1 MKIILKIFFYVVFAC
16 LLFPINLVGKTA
28 INYDQDS
35 ILLADSL
42 VLYYLDG
49 AMTNHD
55 SVMKLYDEDKITG
68 YGFRDSRAAIR
79 NCGERARNGILL
91 FETKK

>member
-1 MKIILKIFFYVVFAC
+1 MRKILFSFIC
-16 LLFPINLVGKTA
+16 LLFVSLLSPISIVGK
-28 INYDQDS
+28 IPISYDRDS

-49 AMTNHD
+49 KIVNHD
-55 SVMKLYDEDKITG
+55 SVMKLYDEDKVTG
-68 YGFRDSRAAIR
+68 YGFRDPRAAIR
-79 NCGERARNGILL
+79 HCGERARNGILL

>member
-1 MKIILKIFFYVVFAC
+1 MKIILRVFVC
-16 LLFPINLVGKTA
+16 ILFLGLLFPINIVGK
-28 INYDQDS
+28 IPISYDRDS
-35 ILLADSL
+35 ILMADSL

-49 AMTNHD
+49 KIVNHD
-55 SVMKLYDEDKITG
+55 SVMKLYDEDKVTG

-79 NCGERARNGILL
+79 HCGERARNGILL

>member
-1 MKIILKIFFYVVFAC
+1 MKTILRALICIVFISFFFS
-16 LLFPINLVGKTA
+16 LNTVGKTL
-28 INYDQDS
+28 ISSDRDS

-49 AMTNHD
+49 KIGDHD
-55 SVMKLYDEDKITG
+55 SVMKLYDAGKVTG
-68 YGFRDSRAAIR
+68 YGFRDPRTAIR
-79 NCGERARNGILL
+79 NCGEKARNGILL

>member
-1 MKIILKIFFYVVFAC
+1 MKTILRALICIVFISFFFS
-16 LLFPINLVGKTA
+16 LNTVGKTL
-28 INYDQDS
+28 ISSDRDS

-49 AMTNHD
+49 KIGDHEWI
-55 SVMKLYDEDKITG
+55 MKLYKEKKITG
-68 YGFRDSRAAIR
+68 YGFRNPREAIR
-79 NCGERARNGILL
+79 NCGEKARNGILL